1 MRKKVKSEAIDGFT
15 YEVTQLGATDGQR
28 LLVKLSK
35 ILLPAVGALVKG
47 SDAKIADMDL
57 ASVDID
63 SAAKALAASLS
74 PDEFDAIAASMSAST
89 EIWGPGF
96 GDAGAPMPRH
106 FDEHFAGRYVAM
118 LKWLAFA
125 LKVNFADFFDGKGSV
140 AGLVAGLRS
149 QGAPSAS
156 PST

>member
-1 MRKKVKSEAIDGFT
+1 
-15 YEVTQLGATDGQR
+15 
-28 LLVKLSK
+28 
-35 ILLPAVGALVKG
+35 LLPAVGALVKG
-47 SDAKIADMDL
+47 SDKVADLDL

-74 PDEFDAIAASMSAST
+74 LDEFDAIVASMSAST
-89 EIWGPGF
+89 EIWGPNF

-106 FDEHFAGRYVAM
+106 FDDHFAGRYVAM